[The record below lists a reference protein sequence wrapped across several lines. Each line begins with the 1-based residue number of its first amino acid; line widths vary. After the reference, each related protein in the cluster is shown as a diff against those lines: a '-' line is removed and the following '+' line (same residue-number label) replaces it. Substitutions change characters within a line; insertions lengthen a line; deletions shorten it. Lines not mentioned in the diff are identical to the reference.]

1 MSGNNLQIL
10 IISLF
15 WVFSSLLL
23 SAGWHCLIFTS
34 AEKASCE
41 TVVIRSRAGWEMQL
55 PPLSFLFP
63 PKNSTPENT
72 EICLRNLI
80 CVCFL
85 NGMFPWGECKGKA
98 DFFLNWSQMADQYQS
113 LLWGSLVCM
122 ELCTH
127 RERKEMEFGMLRAVQ
142 ILKPT
147 PHQGHP
153 VPLWWGQDPC
163 CITNRASRWW
173 SERIC

>member
-98 DFFLNWSQMADQYQS
+98 DFFFELKSDGRPVSVITLRQFGMYGALHSQGKEGDGIWDAESSADLKAHTSPGPPSASLVRAGS
-113 LLWGSLVCM
+113 LLYY
-122 ELCTH
+122 
-127 RERKEMEFGMLRAVQ
+127 
-142 ILKPT
+142 
-147 PHQGHP
+147 
-153 VPLWWGQDPC
+153 
-163 CITNRASRWW
+163 
-173 SERIC
+173 